1 MQLGQSFMKIGL
13 SDLAGLNRMQ
23 GTDTESV
30 DDIHEIMLRRNIG
43 VSDHHYASN
52 RSLNALNKF
61 NKDGSGSSDSVQ

>member
-1 MQLGQSFMKIGL
+1 MKIGL

-23 GTDTESV
+23 ETTESV

-52 RSLNALNKF
+52 RSLNALNKL
-61 NKDGSGSSDSVQ
+61 NKDGGSSNDNNSSK